1 MKFADLLKLEIKRQQ
16 ETINLIPSENY
27 PSRKILQGLATI
39 FATKY
44 AEGYPGKRY
53 YPGNNIVDLVE
64 NKTKAL
70 ALKLYGLDET
80 KWHVNVQSYSGS
92 QANFEIYSSLLNAGD
107 KILSLKLNSGGH
119 LSHGHKVTF
128 AGKIFTIIQYDV
140 NHNGILNYGQI
151 EKLARQFQPKLII
164 SGFTAYPRLI
174 DFKKISEIAHA
185 VGALHLADISHIAGL
200 VAANLHPSPFPEA
213 DFVMH
218 TTHKTLRGPR
228 GAIILCRKEFS
239 QKLDRAVFPGLQ
251 GGPHIHTIYA
261 IGLCLEESL
270 TKSFKNYAKQILDN
284 RTILE
289 QELKRLGFEFVSG
302 GSDNHL
308 LLINLKKLNLD
319 GFTAEKLL
327 ERANIIANRNTIPD
341 DESPF
346 YPSGLRIGTPALTS
360 RGLKTKEMKLVAQFI
375 YRVLVKKDKPESIKK
390 EVSSF
395 IKKFKIPSL

>member
-1 MKFADLLKLEIKRQQ
+1 MKFENLLKCEIRRQQ

-27 PSRKILQGLATI
+27 PSKKVLKGLATI

-53 YPGNNIVDLVE
+53 YPGNNIIDLVE

-70 ALKLYGLDET
+70 ALKLYGLNDAH
-80 KWHVNVQSYSGS
+80 WHVNVQGYSGS
-92 QANFEIYSSLLNAGD
+92 PANFEIYSSFLNAGD
-107 KILSLKLNSGGH
+107 KILSLKLSSGGH

-128 AGKIFTIIQYDV
+128 AGKIFNIIQYDV
-140 NHNGILNYGQI
+140 DRDGFLDYDQI
-151 EKLARQFQPKLII
+151 ANLASQSRPRLII

-174 DFKKISEIAHA
+174 DFKRISEIAHS

-200 VAANLHPSPFPEA
+200 VAANKHPSPFPEA

-228 GAIILCRKEFS
+228 GAIIFCKKEFS

-261 IGLCLEESL
+261 IGLCLEEAI
-270 TKSFKNYAKQILDN
+270 TKSFKTYIKQVLAN
-284 RTILE
+284 RSALE
-289 QELKRLGFEFVSG
+289 QELKKLNFKFVSG

-308 LLINLKKLNLD
+308 LLINLKNLNLD
-319 GFTAEKLL
+319 GFTAEKTL
-327 ERANIIANRNTIPD
+327 EQANIIANRNSIPGD
-341 DESPF
+341 QSPF

-360 RGLKTKEMKLVAQFI
+360 RGLGPKEMRLVAKFI
-375 YRVLVKKDKPESIKK
+375 QRILIKKDSPEVVKK

-395 IKKFKIPSL
+395 IRQFKIPSL